1 MSTPTSQPRTFGV
14 VVKYKT
20 ETGWSKEYTFA
31 HFADVKPDSLVV
43 VKNKDFCTVV
53 RVKAC
58 IPNYKFDP
66 EITYKPILQVL
77 EASYSDL

>member
-1 MSTPTSQPRTFGV
+1 MLIPKPSACTFGV

-31 HFADVKPDSLVV
+31 HFADVKPDALVV

-58 IPNYKFDP
+58 IPEYKFDP
-66 EITYKPILQVL
+66 KINYKPILQVL

>member
-1 MSTPTSQPRTFGV
+1 MATSKPSVCTFGV
-14 VVKYKT
+14 IVKYKT

-31 HFADVKPDSLVV
+31 HFADVKPDALVV
-43 VKNKDFCTVV
+43 VPNKDFCTVV

-58 IPNYKFDP
+58 IPNYKFNPD
-66 EITYKPILQVL
+66 INYKPVLQVL